1 VRFGLI
7 IYGSLEQASGG
18 YLYDRKL
25 VETLR
30 KHGHQVEVISLLWRG
45 YLWHLADNFSRVLL
59 AKLQKLKLD
68 ALLQDELNHPSL
80 FLFNARL
87 KAHVSCPIISIVH
100 HLRSSE
106 PGHALLKIFYRAI
119 EWRYLRTVDAFIF
132 NSRTTQKAVKR
143 LLPGPRPHVIAQPAG
158 NRLNPKITTAQ
169 IRARARC
176 PGPLRVIFLGNLIR
190 RKAPHVLIEALAKL
204 ERGSIRVV
212 FAGGGKSEPAYASR
226 LRALVRR
233 NKLQAWVEFCG
244 HLGETQLAARLH
256 TSHVLVVPSCYE
268 GYGIAYLEGMSF
280 GLPAIGT
287 RAGAAAEIIS
297 NGRNGY
303 LIQVNNAAQLAGY
316 MQRLHQDRG
325 LLVRLSLAA
334 RRHYLQHPSWKESL
348 ARIHAFLSSYNV
360 ASSRAFSNRRH
371 S

>member
-1 VRFGLI
+1 MRFGLI
-7 IYGSLEQASGG
+7 IYGSLKQASGG

-30 KHGHQVEVISLLWRG
+30 KHGHRVEVISLPSRG
-45 YLWHLADNFSRVLL
+45 YLWHLTDNFSRDLF

-87 KAHVSCPIISIVH
+87 KAHVSYPIISIVH

-106 PGHALLKIFYRAI
+106 PGPALLKIFYRAI

-132 NSRTTQKAVKR
+132 NSRTTQTAVKR
-143 LLPGPRPHVIAQPAG
+143 VLPGPRLHVIAQPAG

-169 IRARARC
+169 IRARR

-190 RKAPHVLIEALAKL
+190 RKAPHVLIEALTKL

-212 FAGGGKSEPAYASR
+212 FAGGGKSEPAYANR

-297 NGRNGY
+297 SGKNGY
-303 LIQVNNAAQLAGY
+303 LIGVGNVAQLARY
-316 MQRLHQDRG
+316 LERLNKDRQ
-325 LLVRLSLAA
+325 LLIRLSLAA
-334 RRHYLQHPSWKESL
+334 RRHYLQHPSWQDSL
-348 ARIHAFLSSYNV
+348 ARIHAFLSGYNV
-360 ASSRAFSNRRH
+360 ASSRDFLSRRH